1 MFICCLPKTPCLAAS
16 TDVPAHVKAYDAAL
30 SDVTERWSA
39 LSKEIGGDQDKVMQ
53 VFSCLRNFLWTAA
66 GRAEPSTEEI
76 QKLVA
81 PVANLLTEIS
91 AFKESQRKS
100 PLYNHL
106 CAVSEG
112 IPAVGWVL
120 VKKTPAPHVKDM
132 LEASMFY
139 INRIFKD
146 YKDSDK
152 KHVEWAR
159 TWKELLETMH
169 EFVRQTHTTGLV
181 WNSAP
186 GSSPP
191 AEDRAAIGDHSSAP
205 GAPVPPPPPPPPPYI
220 QKFVGHGVECIL
232 EAYVR
237 ILFFLFPLK
246 T

>member
-1 MFICCLPKTPCLAAS
+1 MDHLDKLVSRLEKVTVRLESLGAAKPQLAPKPSHLAAS
-16 TDVPAHVKAYDAAL
+16 TDVPAHVKAYDNAL

-120 VKKTPAPHVKDM
+120 VVGT
-132 LEASMFY
+132 
-139 INRIFKD
+139 
-146 YKDSDK
+146 
-152 KHVEWAR
+152 
-159 TWKELLETMH
+159 LL
-169 EFVRQTHTTGLV
+169 
-181 WNSAP
+181 
-186 GSSPP
+186 
-191 AEDRAAIGDHSSAP
+191 
-205 GAPVPPPPPPPPPYI
+205 
-220 QKFVGHGVECIL
+220 
-232 EAYVR
+232 
-237 ILFFLFPLK
+237 
-246 T
+246 